1 MHAKMHKTVLMH
13 VRDNQYKLKSTI
25 FKFYFINVSLD
36 RDVVRLSNID
46 FYDKTRQTI
55 KSDVIY
61 QITVYFDFYCL
72 N

>member
-36 RDVVRLSNID
+36 RDVVRLSNVD
-46 FYDKTRQTI
+46 FYENELI
-55 KSDVIY
+55 LKSVER
-61 QITVYFDFYCL
+61 L
-72 N
+72 HAMN

>member
-36 RDVVRLSNID
+36 RDVVRLSNVD
-46 FYDKTRQTI
+46 FYE
-55 KSDVIY
+55 
-61 QITVYFDFYCL
+61 
-72 N
+72 NE